1 MMASLDAAPGTAN
14 RVTPLR
20 GGRRALEEMGATKVR
35 RAGGRGRPCREK
47 ARALGRS
54 GEPLARGPRD
64 QVSLAWPLAGG
75 SHAAPFT
82 PEPPT

>member
-1 MMASLDAAPGTAN
+1 MMASRDAAPGTVAAA
-14 RVTPLR
+14 
-20 GGRRALEEMGATKVR
+20 RRALEEMGATKVR

-64 QVSLAWPLAGG
+64 QVSLG
-75 SHAAPFT
+75 
-82 PEPPT
+82 